1 MSQTPRDTISGHSND
16 VEFLFPLG
24 PFSMRESFLIVP
36 EAKRMD
42 LPLFQSKKRIQDQSI
57 RKLKQIMTLYK

>member
-16 VEFLFPLG
+16 VESLFPLG
-24 PFSMRESFLIVP
+24 PFSMNESFHIVP

-42 LPLFQSKKRIQDQSI
+42 LPLFQPKKKI
-57 RKLKQIMTLYK
+57 RKQ